1 MFVNRYEYISPP
13 SHYLQNQYQS
23 TMLFLKPITAVIGLL
38 YFGLPGA
45 ILGWIAG
52 SLLSAL
58 LTDGPRALLP
68 GGRRE
73 IREQRQAVF
82 LKTLFLLMGWL
93 AKADSKVSQSEID
106 HIEQFMAQM
115 DMTAEH
121 RKQAIV
127 YFQDGVKADFH
138 IEETLAKFLDICG
151 KSLQMKHLLL
161 VYLAGVA
168 LADGQL
174 HQAENELLARISAK
188 LGYSQ
193 QAFDR
198 LMAMIQGQNR
208 FEGASGYQYQRGAGS
223 KPRGATN
230 TLEDAYQALGVS
242 ASDSDKE
249 IKRAYRK
256 LISQYHPDKLIG
268 QGVPEDMIKKA
279 TERSKEIHSAYD
291 LIEKHRK

>member
-1 MFVNRYEYISPP
+1 
-13 SHYLQNQYQS
+13 
-23 TMLFLKPITAVIGLL
+23 MLFLKPVTAVIGLL

-52 SLLSAL
+52 SLVSTM

-73 IREQRQAVF
+73 IRERRQAVF
-82 LKTLFLLMGWL
+82 LKTLFLLMGRL

-115 DMTAEH
+115 GMTVEH
-121 RKQAIV
+121 RKQAID

-151 KSLQMKHLLL
+151 KSLQTKHLLL
-161 VYLAGVA
+161 VYLVGVA

-174 HQAENELLARISAK
+174 HQAENELLARVSAK

-193 QAFDR
+193 QAFNQ

-223 KPRGATN
+223 RPQGATN

-242 ASDSDKE
+242 ASDSDKV

-291 LIEKHRK
+291 LIEKHRKDAV

>member
-1 MFVNRYEYISPP
+1 
-13 SHYLQNQYQS
+13 
-23 TMLFLKPITAVIGLL
+23 MLFLKPIAAVIGLL

-52 SLLSAL
+52 SLLSTL

-82 LKTLFLLMGWL
+82 LKTLFLLMGRL

-115 DMTAEH
+115 GMTAEH

-127 YFQDGVKADFH
+127 YFQDGVEADFH
-138 IEETLAKFLDICG
+138 IEEALAKFLDICG

-161 VYLAGVA
+161 VYLVGVA

-193 QAFDR
+193 QAFNQ

-208 FEGASGYQYQRGAGS
+208 FEGASGYQYQQGAGS
-223 KPRGATN
+223 RPQGATN

-242 ASDSDKE
+242 ASNSDKE

-291 LIEKHRK
+291 LIEKHRKDAV

>member
-1 MFVNRYEYISPP
+1 
-13 SHYLQNQYQS
+13 
-23 TMLFLKPITAVIGLL
+23 MLFLKPIAAVIGLL

-82 LKTLFLLMGWL
+82 LKTLFLLMGRL

-115 DMTAEH
+115 GMTAEH

-127 YFQDGVKADFH
+127 YFQDGVEADFH
-138 IEETLAKFLDICG
+138 IEEALAKFLDICG

-161 VYLAGVA
+161 VYLVGVA

-174 HQAENELLARISAK
+174 HQAENELLARISEK

-193 QAFDR
+193 QAFNQ

-208 FEGASGYQYQRGAGS
+208 FEGASGYQYQQGAGS
-223 KPRGATN
+223 RPQGATN

-242 ASDSDKE
+242 ASNSDKE

-291 LIEKHRK
+291 LIEKHRKDAV